1 MDEEK
6 YRVPSADEILAMDDL
21 PVEIVPVPEWGPDVA
36 VKVRGMS
43 AEERIQYSNDTK
55 NADGKVDIEK
65 ATYLAILMGVVQPKF
80 GQHHIPQL
88 RKKSAA
94 ALDRITRAW
103 LRLSGIGDEDLLKTR
118 GNS

>member
-43 AEERIQYSNDTK
+43 AEELLYYRL
-55 NADGKVDIEK
+55 AEK
-65 ATYLAILMGVVQPKF
+65 LGWS
-80 GQHHIPQL
+80 
-88 RKKSAA
+88 RAA
-94 ALDRITRAW
+94 VG
-103 LRLSGIGDEDLLKTR
+103 RLSSLEITGWIAYFQVMDWIQKSEKNDPDQALEFARSVQEIFEERATKR
-118 GNS
+118 RDD